1 MSLLLGMGDFS
12 IFLVYILCIA
22 SALACV
28 IYGIINWNKGA
39 EPEDEIAKDVDWEK
53 KDNKIKEE
61 LDV

>member
-1 MSLLLGMGDFS
+1 LLGMGDFS

-28 IYGIINWNKGA
+28 IYGIINWNKGG
-39 EPEDEIAKDVDWEK
+39 ETEEELAKDKEWAEK
-53 KDNKIKEE
+53 ENKIKEE

>member
-1 MSLLLGMGDFS
+1 LLGMGDFS

-28 IYGIINWNKGA
+28 IYGIINWNKGGETEEELALDKEWA
-39 EPEDEIAKDVDWEK
+39 EKE
-53 KDNKIKEE
+53 NKIKEE

>member
-1 MSLLLGMGDFS
+1 MLGMGDFS

-28 IYGIINWNKGA
+28 IYGIINWNKGG
-39 EPEDEIAKDVDWEK
+39 ETEEELAKDKAWDEK
-53 KDNKIKEE
+53 ENKIKEE

>member
-1 MSLLLGMGDFS
+1 MGDFS

-28 IYGIINWNKGA
+28 IYGIINWNKGGETEEELAADKKWA
-39 EPEDEIAKDVDWEK
+39 EKE
-53 KDNKIKEE
+53 NKIKEE